1 MKYLEETKKFIDSL
15 LKGKSSK
22 HFDRTVD
29 WLKII
34 YPDYDEALLV
44 ASYSHDVERLSSTR
58 DTSKDNKFLD
68 DSGLR
73 FHQEEGGRIMEKFL
87 LEVGATQEFASRVN
101 HLISYHEDGGD
112 EEQNVLKDA
121 DSISYFEVNAPL
133 HATWVEKG
141 FPKEELKKK
150 FDWMFERITLKNAK
164 DIALPL
170 YQEALSL
177 IGFKKENN

>member
-1 MKYLEETKKFIDSL
+1 MNYLEETKKFIDSL
-15 LKGKSSK
+15 LNGKSSK
-22 HFDRTVD
+22 HFDRTIH
-29 WLKII
+29 WLQII
-34 YPDYDEALLV
+34 YPRYDEALLV
-44 ASYSHDVERLSSTR
+44 AAYSHDVERLSSTR

-87 LEVGATQEFASRVN
+87 LEIGAPKAVASKVN
-101 HLISYHEDGGD
+101 HLISYHEEGGD
-112 EEQNVLKDA
+112 LEQNVLKDA

-133 HATWVEKG
+133 HATWIEKG

-150 FDWMFERITLKNAK
+150 FDWMFERITLNEAK
-164 DIALPL
+164 AIALPL